1 MEEPRITEKTSIEG
15 IRKAVSQMQEI
26 YPNDAL
32 IIVPE
37 GLWKDAKTEFLD
49 KVLEKV
55 KEHHYLLS
63 DKINSTDYGMF
74 TVGIEQIIAEMK
86 AEVEK

>member
-15 IRKAVSQMQEI
+15 IRKAVSQMQET

-37 GLWKDAKTEFLD
+37 GLWKDVKTEFLD
-49 KVLEKV
+49 KVLEKIR
-55 KEHHYLLS
+55 KRYEMNWFNDLS
-63 DKINSTDYGMF
+63 YGEVM
-74 TVGIEQIIAEMK
+74 GIIEEMK
-86 AEVEK
+86 AEVNQ